1 MKYFVI
7 YCFAFWPVFLSLFVH
22 FHRKRHDVES
32 TDLAAMT
39 VISLIP
45 LMREVILG
53 SMILENRAGGVIFRK
68 YK

>member
-7 YCFAFWPVFLSLFVH
+7 YCVALWPVFLALFVH
-22 FHRKRHDVES
+22 FQRKRHDVES
-32 TDLAAMT
+32 VDLAAMI

-45 LMREVILG
+45 FMRELILG
-53 SMILENRAGGVIFRK
+53 SLALEDCKGIIFRK

>member
-1 MKYFVI
+1 MKYFVT

-32 TDLAAMT
+32 PDLAAMI

-45 LMREVILG
+45 FMRELIVAT
-53 SMILENRAGGVIFRK
+53 MALEDCKGVIFRK